1 MTEYK
6 QGQQDLI
13 DRIKQGVKPILK
25 ESKKMDVMLD
35 IVNLLTS
42 LEAQD
47 KPIDNKCVR
56 GDKMSGINGFYV
68 PKKLKYERNR
78 ISTSTINRNN
88 RY

>member
-13 DRIKQGVKPILK
+13 DRIKQGVKPIVK
-25 ESKKMDVMLD
+25 ESNKTNVMLD

-47 KPIDNKCVR
+47 KPKD
-56 GDKMSGINGFYV
+56 
-68 PKKLKYERNR
+68 
-78 ISTSTINRNN
+78 
-88 RY
+88 

>member
-1 MTEYK
+1 MTLKRTQMTEYK

-25 ESKKMDVMLD
+25 ESNKMNAMLD

-47 KPIDNKCVR
+47 KPKD
-56 GDKMSGINGFYV
+56 
-68 PKKLKYERNR
+68 
-78 ISTSTINRNN
+78 
-88 RY
+88 

>member
-25 ESKKMDVMLD
+25 ESNKTNVMLD

-47 KPIDNKCVR
+47 KPKD
-56 GDKMSGINGFYV
+56 
-68 PKKLKYERNR
+68 
-78 ISTSTINRNN
+78 
-88 RY
+88 

>member
-13 DRIKQGVKPILK
+13 DRIKQGIKPIVK
-25 ESKKMDVMLD
+25 ESNKTNVMLD

-47 KPIDNKCVR
+47 KPQYFTNT
-56 GDKMSGINGFYV
+56 
-68 PKKLKYERNR
+68 L
-78 ISTSTINRNN
+78 NN
-88 RY
+88 E

>member
-13 DRIKQGVKPILK
+13 DRIKQGVKPIVK

-47 KPIDNKCVR
+47 KPKD
-56 GDKMSGINGFYV
+56 
-68 PKKLKYERNR
+68 
-78 ISTSTINRNN
+78 
-88 RY
+88 

>member
-1 MTEYK
+1 MNEYK

-25 ESKKMDVMLD
+25 ESNKTNVMLD

-47 KPIDNKCVR
+47 KPKD
-56 GDKMSGINGFYV
+56 
-68 PKKLKYERNR
+68 
-78 ISTSTINRNN
+78 
-88 RY
+88 

>member
-13 DRIKQGVKPILK
+13 DRIKQSVKPIVK
-25 ESKKMDVMLD
+25 ESNKMNVMLD

-47 KPIDNKCVR
+47 N
-56 GDKMSGINGFYV
+56 
-68 PKKLKYERNR
+68 PKD
-78 ISTSTINRNN
+78 
-88 RY
+88 